1 MGRSGGE
8 GKEKIR
14 QGEIENRQNLK
25 MNMEMQKEMRMQKA
39 TKIESIFCESP

>member
-1 MGRSGGE
+1 MKGEVGRSGGE

-25 MNMEMQKEMRMQKA
+25 MNMENAKNNKNREY
-39 TKIESIFCESP
+39 IL